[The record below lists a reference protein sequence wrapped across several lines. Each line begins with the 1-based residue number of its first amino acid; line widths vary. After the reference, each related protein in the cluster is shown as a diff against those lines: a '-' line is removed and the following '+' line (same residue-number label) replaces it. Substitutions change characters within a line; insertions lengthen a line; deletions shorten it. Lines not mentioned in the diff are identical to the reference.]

1 MPVIYYRVAC
11 QGECD
16 PSWKWSSTSL
26 TSINALLA
34 LLKMYTTVPREHIRV
49 FFSTSVE
56 EMDEMLTRE
65 NQGLVSTSVTADQ
78 LLSGQGMNTM
88 DIMRLE
94 LELSQSGDHDA
105 PYTFELPVSIREVLT
120 WTKLLTKVQCGE
132 LVP

>member
-1 MPVIYYRVAC
+1 
-11 QGECD
+11 
-16 PSWKWSSTSL
+16 
-26 TSINALLA
+26 
-34 LLKMYTTVPREHIRV
+34 MYTTVPREHIRV

-65 NQGLVSTSVTADQ
+65 NQGLASTSVTADQ
-78 LLSGQGMNTM
+78 LLSGQGMNAM

-94 LELSQSGDHDA
+94 LELSLSGDHDA
-105 PYTFELPVSIREVLT
+105 PYSFELPTSIREALS

>member
-1 MPVIYYRVAC
+1 MIYYRVAC
-11 QGECD
+11 QGECN

-26 TSINALLA
+26 TSLNALLA

-65 NQGLVSTSVTADQ
+65 NQGLVSTSVSADQ
-78 LLSGQGMNTM
+78 LLRGQGMNSI

-94 LELSQSGDHDA
+94 LELSPSGDHDA
-105 PYTFELPVSIREVLT
+105 PYTFELPTSVRQTLA
-120 WTKLLTKVQCGE
+120 WTALLAKVQCGE

>member
-1 MPVIYYRVAC
+1 VIYYRVAC
-11 QGECD
+11 QGERNT
-16 PSWKWSSTSL
+16 SWKWSSTSL
-26 TSINALLA
+26 TSLSALLA

-78 LLSGQGMNTM
+78 LLSGPGMNAM

-94 LELSQSGDHDA
+94 LELSQPGDHDA
-105 PYTFELPVSIREVLT
+105 PYAFTLPTSVREALA
-120 WTKLLTKVQCGE
+120 WTKLLAKVQCGE